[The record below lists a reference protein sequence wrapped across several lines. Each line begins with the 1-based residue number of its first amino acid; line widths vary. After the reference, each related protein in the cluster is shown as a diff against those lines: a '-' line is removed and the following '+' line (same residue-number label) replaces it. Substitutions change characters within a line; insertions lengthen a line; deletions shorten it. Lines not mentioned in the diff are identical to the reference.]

1 MVNFP
6 SVVIVYIHILSVCLY
21 ECMYVCCMYVCCMYV
36 CLYECMY
43 VCCMYVCCMYVCMS
57 VCMNACMYVCC
68 MYVCCMY
75 VCMNACMYVCCMY
88 VCCMYA
94 CMYVYTNIHILLL
107 GMAYNDPL
115 FLPQQPETPRN
126 RLKLRD
132 PRLPLCHPAA
142 TLRRRGLE
150 RHRQVAGGRWRHCL
164 YGFLQRGHPNS
175 WMVFV
180 WVL

>member
-1 MVNFP
+1 MDVWM
-6 SVVIVYIHILSVCLY
+6 YG
-21 ECMYVCCMYVCCMYV
+21 CMDVWMYGCMDVWMYGCMDV
-36 CLYECMY
+36 
-43 VCCMYVCCMYVCMS
+43 CMYVCM
-57 VCMNACMYVCC
+57 YVC
-68 MYVCCMY
+68 
-75 VCMNACMYVCCMY
+75 
-88 VCCMYA
+88 
-94 CMYVYTNIHILLL
+94 TNIHILLL

-164 YGFLQRGHPNS
+164 YGFPQMGAS
-175 WMVFV
+175 Q
-180 WVL
+180 